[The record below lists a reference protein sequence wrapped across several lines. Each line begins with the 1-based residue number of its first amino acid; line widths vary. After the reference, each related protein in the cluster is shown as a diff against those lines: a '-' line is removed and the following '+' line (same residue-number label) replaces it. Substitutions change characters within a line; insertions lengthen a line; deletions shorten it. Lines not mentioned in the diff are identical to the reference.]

1 LSDHFRTLSNL
12 LREQVRGPV
21 CARLYAEA
29 RPRHPVLAV
38 YPDLPALL
46 AVLDQSTDDYTERDL
61 ITQALLWERMS
72 ANPSQWSAVLAVVF
86 LPMLVRLRC
95 HLVCVELPS
104 DDLDQIVLEGFLASI
119 ASYRRE
125 SWRIRTPIR
134 LTHLTRRTVFKV
146 MRRELS
152 ERKSREQERELV
164 QVIPGQIPMG
174 SAASPPMGIRVE
186 AVLEAIED
194 DVSEEGAFLLLE
206 TELGKENLTELVS
219 RMSVDNE
226 EDRVRLYERLKRT
239 RSRAKKRL
247 IDMIVKSPS

>member
-1 LSDHFRTLSNL
+1 
-12 LREQVRGPV
+12 
-21 CARLYAEA
+21 
-29 RPRHPVLAV
+29 
-38 YPDLPALL
+38 
-46 AVLDQSTDDYTERDL
+46 
-61 ITQALLWERMS
+61 
-72 ANPSQWSAVLAVVF
+72 
-86 LPMLVRLRC
+86 
-95 HLVCVELPS
+95 
-104 DDLDQIVLEGFLASI
+104 
-119 ASYRRE
+119 
-125 SWRIRTPIR
+125 
-134 LTHLTRRTVFKV
+134 